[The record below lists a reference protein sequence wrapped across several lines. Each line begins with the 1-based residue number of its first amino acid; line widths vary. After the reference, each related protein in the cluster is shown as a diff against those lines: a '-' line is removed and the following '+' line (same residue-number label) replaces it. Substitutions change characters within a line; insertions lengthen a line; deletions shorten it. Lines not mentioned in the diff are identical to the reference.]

1 MTIYDTVCILV
12 GTKKIFLRKLTSII
26 LILLITSPV
35 FGFGKQAPDRIL
47 IKYLKSLYS
56 NNLKKTYSY
65 ISKADANTISK
76 NEFIKQNSLG
86 DPFTQEIAKTAS
98 SLRKYKVN
106 EIIINED
113 RATVNITVTSPD
125 MPKVLGEI
133 FGPFHG
139 PKSMK
144 NPQEAARYMLKQYL
158 KKGNVPMV
166 KERGTFTLVNEEG
179 RWKVLLNLE
188 SKL

>member
-1 MTIYDTVCILV
+1 LTSMTR
-12 GTKKIFLRKLTSII
+12 KKSFLRKLTTII
-26 LILLITSPV
+26 LILLITIPI
-35 FGFGKQAPDRIL
+35 FGFGKEAPNL
-47 IKYLKSLYS
+47 VLTKYLKSLYS

-65 ISKADANTISK
+65 LSKADKNTISRI
-76 NEFIKQNSLG
+76 EFIKQNSLG
-86 DPFTQEIAKTAS
+86 DPFTQEIAKTVS

-106 EIIINED
+106 ETLINED
-113 RATVNITVTSPD
+113 NATVDITVTSPD
-125 MPKVLGEI
+125 MSKVMGEI

-139 PKSMK
+139 SKSMK

-166 KERGTFTLVNEEG
+166 KERGTFTLVKEEG
-179 RWKVLLNLE
+179 RWKVLLNLK

>member
-1 MTIYDTVCILV
+1 M
-12 GTKKIFLRKLTSII
+12 RKLTTII

-35 FGFGKQAPDRIL
+35 FGFGKETPDQVL

-56 NNLKKTYSY
+56 NNLKETYSY
-65 ISKADANTISK
+65 LSQADKNIISR
-76 NEFIKQNSLG
+76 NEFIKQNSLD
-86 DPFTQEIAKTAS
+86 DPFTQEIAKTVS

-106 EIIINED
+106 EAIINCNY
-113 RATVNITVTSPD
+113 ATVRITVTSPN
-125 MPKVLGEI
+125 MSKVLGEI
-133 FGPFHG
+133 FGPFQG

-144 NPQEAARYMLKQYL
+144 NPQETARYMLKQYL
-158 KKGNVPMV
+158 EKGNIPMV

-179 RWKVLLNLE
+179 RWKVLLNLK

>member
-1 MTIYDTVCILV
+1 MTR
-12 GTKKIFLRKLTSII
+12 KRSFLKKLTTII

-35 FGFGKQAPDRIL
+35 FGFGKEAPDQVL
-47 IKYLKSLYS
+47 TKYLKSLYS

-65 ISKADANTISK
+65 ISKADKSTISRI
-76 NEFIKQNSLG
+76 EFIKQNSLG
-86 DPFTQEIAKTAS
+86 DSFTQEIAKTVS

-106 EIIINED
+106 ETIINED
-113 RATVNITVTSPD
+113 NASVDITVTSPD
-125 MPKVLGEI
+125 MSKVMGEI

-158 KKGNVPMV
+158 EKGNVPMV
-166 KERGTFTLVNEEG
+166 NEKGTFTLVNEEG
-179 RWKVLLNLE
+179 RWKVLLNLR
-188 SKL
+188 SK

>member
-1 MTIYDTVCILV
+1 VPK
-12 GTKKIFLRKLTSII
+12 GKESFLRKLSTII

-35 FGFGKQAPDRIL
+35 FGFGKEAPDQVL
-47 IKYLKSLYS
+47 TKYLKSLYS

-65 ISKADANTISK
+65 ISKADKNTISRI
-76 NEFIKQNSLG
+76 EFIKQNSLG
-86 DPFTQEIAKTAS
+86 DAFTQEIAKTVS

-106 EIIINED
+106 ETIINKD
-113 RATVNITVTSPD
+113 NASVDITVTSPD
-125 MPKVLGEI
+125 MSKVMGEI

-158 KKGNVPMV
+158 EKGNVPMV
-166 KERGTFTLVNEEG
+166 QERGSFTLVNEEG
-179 RWKVLLNLE
+179 RWKVLLNL
-188 SKL
+188 KNN